1 MTTSDSDKDK
11 ENESPDE
18 KQDTTEDRLGEIKKE
33 EKEDASSY
41 YAQGDKESPM
51 NVKEEFAKPVPP
63 VEKAKE
69 DLNLLR
75 AVAFLGFG
83 LAVLA
88 IVFILFFIRD
98 LDERVGG
105 VDSAVKKVE
114 EIIQPLKTEVE
125 DNMKVVQSIEENLKT
140 VSDTVSRLHEKLGD
154 YEKSMAIME
163 LKRALAMIEGISMGS
178 NASVR
183 SKSSDV
189 AASIQSLLSE
199 LGGGEGVSDQPAGE
213 IQVEEAAEEPAGEE
227 SAVEESAETAEEPA
241 EEELAGEESEEA
253 AEEEP
258 AEEESAG
265 EESEEAAEEPS
276 AEESAGEESEEAA
289 EEPAEEESTGEES
302 EEAGEELADEESAEE
317 ESAGEESVE
326 AEKEPAGESH
336 VTEESNEEA
345 PAESEEHGEESAS
358 DDIEDLPTIEELLK
372 E

>member
-63 VEKAKE
+63 VGKAKE

-163 LKRALAMIEGISMGS
+163 LKRALAMIQGISMGS

-227 SAVEESAETAEEPA
+227 LAVEESAEA
-241 EEELAGEESEEA
+241 
-253 AEEEP
+253 
-258 AEEESAG
+258 
-265 EESEEAAEEPS
+265 

-289 EEPAEEESTGEES
+289 EEPGEKS

>member
-11 ENESPDE
+11 ENESPKE
-18 KQDTTEDRLGEIKKE
+18 KQETTEEDQLEEIKKE
-33 EKEDASSY
+33 EQEDASSY
-41 YAQGDKESPM
+41 YAQEDKESPM

-114 EIIQPLKTEVE
+114 EAIQPIKTEVE

-163 LKRALAMIEGISMGS
+163 LKRALAMIQGISMGS
-178 NASVR
+178 NAGVR
-183 SKSSDV
+183 AKSSDV
-189 AASIQSLLSE
+189 AASIESLLSE
-199 LGGGEGVSDQPAGE
+199 LKGGDGVSDEPAGE
-213 IQVEEAAEEPAGEE
+213 IQVEEAMD
-227 SAVEESAETAEEPA
+227 EPA
-241 EEELAGEESEEA
+241 EEELAGEESAEA
-253 AEEEP
+253 AEEP

-265 EESEEAAEEPS
+265 EESEEAAEEP
-276 AEESAGEESEEAA
+276 
-289 EEPAEEESTGEES
+289 AEEEL
-302 EEAGEELADEESAEE
+302 AGEE
-317 ESAGEESVE
+317 ESAG
-326 AEKEPAGESH
+326 
-336 VTEESNEEA
+336 
-345 PAESEEHGEESAS
+345 
-358 DDIEDLPTIEELLK
+358 
-372 E
+372 